1 MVIPR
6 EGTRLMLTTHYLVN
20 KTPQLTQI
28 QLAYIAGFID
38 GDGCINGQIV
48 KSNDYKRKFK
58 LQLSVVFF
66 QKSSRR
72 WFIDYLHNLLNMG
85 YIRSRKD
92 GMLELTIKN
101 TKEVYKLITLI
112 KPFLIMKKPQANLI
126 LEIIDLLDSIKTD
139 HDFLE
144 VCKLIDK
151 FMILNDSKK
160 RTNTSEIVKKSLFP
174 PVET

>member
-1 MVIPR
+1 
-6 EGTRLMLTTHYLVN
+6 
-20 KTPQLTQI
+20 
-28 QLAYIAGFID
+28 
-38 GDGCINGQIV
+38 
-48 KSNDYKRKFK
+48 
-58 LQLSVVFF
+58 
-66 QKSSRR
+66 
-72 WFIDYLHNLLNMG
+72 MG

-112 KPFLIMKKPQANLI
+112 KPFLIMKKPQANLV
-126 LEIIDLLDSIKTD
+126 LEIIDLMDNIKTD
-139 HDFLE
+139 YDFLE

-151 FMILNDSKK
+151 FIILNYSKK

>member
-1 MVIPR
+1 
-6 EGTRLMLTTHYLVN
+6 MLTTHYLVN

-72 WFIDYLHNLLNMG
+72 
-85 YIRSRKD
+85 
-92 GMLELTIKN
+92 
-101 TKEVYKLITLI
+101 
-112 KPFLIMKKPQANLI
+112 
-126 LEIIDLLDSIKTD
+126 
-139 HDFLE
+139 
-144 VCKLIDK
+144 
-151 FMILNDSKK
+151 
-160 RTNTSEIVKKSLFP
+160 
-174 PVET
+174 

>member
-1 MVIPR
+1 MA
-6 EGTRLMLTTHYLVN
+6 YL
-20 KTPQLTQI
+20 
-28 QLAYIAGFID
+28 AGFID
-38 GDGCINGQIV
+38 GDGSINGQIV

-58 LQLSVVFF
+58 LQVSVTFF

-72 WFIDYLHNLLNMG
+72 WFIDYLFNSINMG
-85 YIRSRKD
+85 YIRERND
-92 GMLELTIKN
+92 GMLELTIKS
-101 TKEVYKLITLI
+101 TKDVKLLLTLI
-112 KPFLIMKKPQANLI
+112 KPFLIMKKPQANLV

-160 RTNTSEIVKKSLFP
+160 RTNTSKIVEKSLFP